1 MQWNRCARV
10 VIGACFVMALLL
22 ASASGVE
29 AASPRYKYI
38 EGGWL
43 KVDPDQIGSENGF
56 FFGGMFDLRSFHF
69 FGEYGDPG
77 NFEVW
82 QAGGGWHGLFGERLD
97 LVLQAA
103 FIDFDFDDG
112 LRLSAGIRWMLLEQL
127 EVNGFIHH
135 TDLDKFSDQDT
146 IALNGIWDLTP
157 RFGVGAGFEGGDDI
171 DTIRAFARFN
181 LGRQN

>member
-1 MQWNRCARV
+1 MQWNRCAPV
-10 VIGACFVMALLL
+10 VIGACIVMALIL
-22 ASASGVE
+22 ASISGAE

-77 NFEVW
+77 DFEVW
-82 QAGGGWHGLFGERLD
+82 QAGGGWHGLLGERLD
-97 LVLQAA
+97 LVLQAS
-103 FIDFDFDDG
+103 FIDYDFDDG

-127 EVNGFIHH
+127 EVNGFVHY
-135 TDLDKFSDQDT
+135 TDLDIDEQTSV
-146 IALNGIWDLTP
+146 AVNGIWDLSP
-157 RFGVGAGFEGGDDI
+157 RFGVGGGIEIGDDV
-171 DTIRAFARFN
+171 DTARAFARFN